1 MAGGTVKQIGKTKS
15 ICPECLKVISADK
28 VQRNDGIYL
37 EKECPD
43 HGQSSVLIWEGS
55 LESYEAWGG
64 FCQKTIPYPG
74 AGKKRTDA
82 LMTAVCAAPIRE
94 RAAVSFWK

>member
-28 VQRNDGIYL
+28 VQRNDSIYL

-43 HGQSSVLIWEGS
+43 HGQSSVLVWEGS
-55 LESYEAWGG
+55 LES
-64 FCQKTIPYPG
+64 
-74 AGKKRTDA
+74 
-82 LMTAVCAAPIRE
+82 
-94 RAAVSFWK
+94 